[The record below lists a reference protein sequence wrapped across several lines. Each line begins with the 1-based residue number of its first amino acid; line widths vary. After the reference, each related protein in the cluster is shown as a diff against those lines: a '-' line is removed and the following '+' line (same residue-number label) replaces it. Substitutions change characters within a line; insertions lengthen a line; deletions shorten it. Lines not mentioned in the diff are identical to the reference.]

1 MNYLLDL
8 WRFPILSLLLSS
20 LLLGSLP
27 ARAAIQPLVANR
39 LASPSKSSLQLI
51 GASIATDGVNFTDNQ
66 NSIAQ
71 PVSAPIDPSSQKQIG
86 TSKILLAQS
95 TKVSPQLEKQIL
107 EVLRKHPEVLLE
119 VLQKYTIEQE
129 QKQQKVQAEAIKQLR
144 TNTKAAIGDSPVMG
158 ASDRKIVMIEFS
170 DFQCPFCATANK
182 SLKEF
187 MAKHKDKVTLV
198 YKHFPLTQIH
208 PEALPAARAAWAAN
222 KQGKFWEY
230 HDALFANQAKLSE
243 AFYLETATS
252 LKLDT
257 TKFNADRKIADNFI
271 VQDFQL
277 GRKMG
282 VDGTPTFIMN
292 GEIVTGAASLADLE
306 KALAKVKK

>member
-1 MNYLLDL
+1 MNNLLNL
-8 WRFPILSLLLSS
+8 CRFPILSLLLSS
-20 LLLGSLP
+20 LFLGSLP
-27 ARAAIQPLVANR
+27 ARATTQTVVTNR
-39 LASPSKSSLQLI
+39 LATASKSLPQSISPRSGFANESNPVTDRVSNFDSLNRSQM
-51 GASIATDGVNFTDNQ
+51 
-66 NSIAQ
+66 
-71 PVSAPIDPSSQKQIG
+71 PSSQ
-86 TSKILLAQS
+86 TLLAQA
-95 TKVSPQLEKQIL
+95 TKVSPQLEKQVL

-129 QKQQKVQAEAIKQLR
+129 KKQQQAQLEALKQVR
-144 TNTKAAIGDSPVMG
+144 KNTKALIGDSPVMG
-158 ASDRKIVMIEFS
+158 ASDRQIVMLVFS

-187 MAKHKDKVTLV
+187 MAKNKDKVTLV

-230 HDALFANQAKLSE
+230 HDTLFANQAKLGE
-243 AFYLETATS
+243 AFYTETATS
-252 LKLDT
+252 LKLDLK
-257 TKFNADRKIADNFI
+257 KFDADRKLADNFI
-271 VQDFQL
+271 VEDFKL
-277 GRKMG
+277 GRKVG

-292 GEIVTGAASLADLE
+292 GEVVTGAASLADLE

>member
-1 MNYLLDL
+1 MNNLLNL
-8 WRFPILSLLLSS
+8 CRFPILSLLLSS
-20 LLLGSLP
+20 LFLGSLP
-27 ARAAIQPLVANR
+27 ARATTQTVVTNSLAIA
-39 LASPSKSSLQLI
+39 SKSLPQPIYPREGS
-51 GASIATDGVNFTDNQ
+51 AKESDTARDRVSNFDLLNK
-66 NSIAQ
+66 SRI
-71 PVSAPIDPSSQKQIG
+71 PSSQ
-86 TSKILLAQS
+86 TLLAQA
-95 TKVSPQLEKQIL
+95 TKVSPQLEKQVL

-129 QKQQKVQAEAIKQLR
+129 KKQQQAQIEALKQVR
-144 TNTKAAIGDSPVMG
+144 KNTKALIGDSPVMG
-158 ASDRKIVMIEFS
+158 ASDRQIVMLAFS

-230 HDALFANQAKLSE
+230 HDALFANQAKLGE
-243 AFYLETATS
+243 AFYTETATS
-252 LKLDT
+252 LKLDLK
-257 TKFNADRKIADNFI
+257 KFDADRKLADNFI
-271 VQDFQL
+271 VEDFKL
-277 GRKMG
+277 GRKVG

-292 GEIVTGAASLADLE
+292 GEVVTGAASLADLE

>member
-1 MNYLLDL
+1 MNNLLNL
-8 WRFPILSLLLSS
+8 CRFPILSLLLSS
-20 LLLGSLP
+20 FFLGSLP
-27 ARAAIQPLVANR
+27 AQANTQTVVTNS
-39 LASPSKSSLQLI
+39 LATVSKSLPQSISPREGSANESNPAADRVADNFDLPNSLQLR
-51 GASIATDGVNFTDNQ
+51 
-66 NSIAQ
+66 
-71 PVSAPIDPSSQKQIG
+71 SSQ
-86 TSKILLAQS
+86 TLLAQA

-129 QKQQKVQAEAIKQLR
+129 KKQQQAQLEALKQVR
-144 TNTKAAIGDSPVMG
+144 KNTKALIGDSPVMG
-158 ASDRKIVMIEFS
+158 ASDRQIVMLAFS

-187 MAKHKDKVTLV
+187 MAKNKDKVTLV

-230 HDALFANQAKLSE
+230 HDALFANQPKLSE
-243 AFYLETATS
+243 AFYIETATS
-252 LKLDT
+252 LKLDLK
-257 TKFNADRKIADNFI
+257 KFDADRKLADNFI
-271 VQDFQL
+271 VEDFKL
-277 GRKMG
+277 GRKVG

-292 GEIVTGAASLADLE
+292 GEVVTGAASLADLE

>member
-1 MNYLLDL
+1 MNNLLNL
-8 WRFPILSLLLSS
+8 CRFPILSLLLSS
-20 LLLGSLP
+20 LFLGSLP
-27 ARAAIQPLVANR
+27 AWATTQTVVTNSLAIA
-39 LASPSKSSLQLI
+39 SKSLPQPIYPREGSAKESDT
-51 GASIATDGVNFTDNQ
+51 ASDRVSNFDLLNK
-66 NSIAQ
+66 SRI
-71 PVSAPIDPSSQKQIG
+71 PSSQ
-86 TSKILLAQS
+86 TLLAQA
-95 TKVSPQLEKQIL
+95 TKVSPQLEKQVL

-129 QKQQKVQAEAIKQLR
+129 KKQQQAQIEALKQVR
-144 TNTKAAIGDSPVMG
+144 KNTKALIGDSPVMG
-158 ASDRKIVMIEFS
+158 ASDRQIVMLAFS

-230 HDALFANQAKLSE
+230 HDALFANQAKLGE
-243 AFYLETATS
+243 AFYTETATS
-252 LKLDT
+252 LKLDLK
-257 TKFNADRKIADNFI
+257 KFDADRKLADNFI
-271 VQDFQL
+271 VEDFKL
-277 GRKMG
+277 GRKVG

-292 GEIVTGAASLADLE
+292 GEVVTGAASLADLE